1 MSARHLAVDTLA
13 AARLTRLVTT
23 DTITAPLRE
32 KLIRWAYRSQPEMAP
47 SWGGI
52 HPWAELA
59 RVDDGDPPWPAKL
72 VTCDWCA
79 GVWVGFGVAVA
90 RLIAPGPW
98 ALIARGLAIAQA
110 SAIVASQVRPVA
122 VSTPGRSDG

>member
-32 KLIRWAYRSQPEMAP
+32 KLIRWAYRSRPEMTP
-47 SWGGI
+47 SWAATDQ
-52 HPWAELA
+52 WAELA
-59 RVDDGDPPWPAKL
+59 RADDEAPWPAKL
-72 VTCDWCA
+72 VICDWCA

-110 SAIVASQVRPVA
+110 SAIVASQVRLVA